1 MKLEVERVSDK
12 HQGAMATEVEEL
24 CNFALKPCFS
34 KLPHAENHCQP
45 MVACAHRRTCA
56 RI

>member
-12 HQGAMATEVEEL
+12 HQGGMATEVEEL

-56 RI
+56 RV